1 MIQRI
6 KLQAVALLVLGVCC
20 ALYQFTFVAWLEP
33 PPLPKLNFASAPA
46 MRPNKSLAHLFPPG
60 SWQLGNCK
68 RLQTRD
74 GALLFE
80 NWTQLGDDQWK
91 LWPLTVV
98 LGAGSDSPLILDA
111 VEGAEI
117 KFSESLDVMSGGAPP
132 IERGRMIGQVR
143 IRSVGKGFSLNPDD
157 DGPIP
162 QAPSHLEI
170 VSSDFGIDYRKI
182 WTTQPISVRLGGLR
196 IEGRDLTLHLAPMGK
211 IMPGSDSAMSILNR
225 MELIYL
231 DEMTVPLPF
240 GGLWR
245 SSRKPLATAV
255 DQQASQGNGPN
266 QPPGQTAPSGNAPG
280 QNAFGQP
287 SRIPPPPSAPISPI
301 SMRLPGSNV
310 SEPTTTAP
318 HTTDPVTPDSEGE
331 AHAVLRCAG
340 RVEFLFTAN
349 ELSLTDAVRLEH
361 HVGKTVDVFACD
373 SLKLQFNDL
382 FRNRNPEAKQP
393 DPTADAPATDAPP
406 TANATAASIPAD
418 TRDDPAAVRDE
429 IGDYLLSLVAEG
441 QPAMLRLPSF
451 AAEVAAEKINVDVRA
466 GLLMMTGKAGAR
478 ISYAGNTWRFKQV
491 AYQMNPSDPQQIGAF
506 DAQGSGIV
514 EFAGGPSLPIKR
526 LRWSDGIKLDQTDA
540 NGEFTLRVDG
550 KVTALMNDD
559 GEFACDSAML
569 VLKTGD
575 RKLQGEDWIRA
586 TRPLRFQA
594 TGHVHLKSSMVDVAT
609 RLLRLYFEFD
619 QADGAEGLRNP
630 VQREGGLAE
639 QKPAGDGQRRSLR
652 KWVRQ
657 PNPAGNATGQLAA
670 NATPIP
676 GPRPTVQG
684 DSISAKL
691 QIDDRELSA
700 TDLTVVGNVSLM
712 HTIDTPAGP
721 LPTVLTGEQLQLR
734 DIAGDEILQI
744 GSGLDSPAKLK
755 VGDGYF
761 IGPLIQVRLADNI
774 VWIRDAGEFQVPTQ
788 MLPQVVGNRPILQP
802 IGESGPSESPGVAP
816 NLRDTP
822 AKPTNIE
829 WVAAP
834 RCRWRGHMLF
844 DGSRIVLTDGI
855 DVRGAVLV
863 GDEPELWDIDL
874 VADQLQVVMGQ
885 SVPMRNLESMGAGNI
900 DRIAILSSPKRP
912 LVITANQLTQAGI
925 RKARHVLTTP
935 ELTFRPDNSTLV
947 GTGPGWYRGW
957 MQTDQSPVS
966 SVVTSDGFRPQATS
980 LVGLHLVF
988 RETLQGNINQQN
1000 LQFVGE
1006 VRVAS
1011 RPVQDWDDRIDA
1023 GQLEGLRLGESTLE
1037 CDRIM
1042 LGLDPAKSR
1051 GLITSA
1057 WEMEALGRVV
1067 FNTRNDKGLF
1077 SGAARRAA
1085 YTAAKDTFLI
1095 EGEPGFGATLS
1106 QTLPTGAPGI
1116 NVAVKRMSVNTRTM
1130 EVINV
1135 EFERL
1140 QLGTLPN
1147 SQR

>member
-1 MIQRI
+1 
-6 KLQAVALLVLGVCC
+6 
-20 ALYQFTFVAWLEP
+20 
-33 PPLPKLNFASAPA
+33 
-46 MRPNKSLAHLFPPG
+46 
-60 SWQLGNCK
+60 
-68 RLQTRD
+68 
-74 GALLFE
+74 
-80 NWTQLGDDQWK
+80 
-91 LWPLTVV
+91 
-98 LGAGSDSPLILDA
+98 
-111 VEGAEI
+111 
-117 KFSESLDVMSGGAPP
+117 
-132 IERGRMIGQVR
+132 
-143 IRSVGKGFSLNPDD
+143 
-157 DGPIP
+157 
-162 QAPSHLEI
+162 
-170 VSSDFGIDYRKI
+170 
-182 WTTQPISVRLGGLR
+182 
-196 IEGRDLTLHLAPMGK
+196 
-211 IMPGSDSAMSILNR
+211 
-225 MELIYL
+225 
-231 DEMTVPLPF
+231 
-240 GGLWR
+240 
-245 SSRKPLATAV
+245 
-255 DQQASQGNGPN
+255 
-266 QPPGQTAPSGNAPG
+266 
-280 QNAFGQP
+280 
-287 SRIPPPPSAPISPI
+287 
-301 SMRLPGSNV
+301 
-310 SEPTTTAP
+310 
-318 HTTDPVTPDSEGE
+318 
-331 AHAVLRCAG
+331 
-340 RVEFLFTAN
+340 
-349 ELSLTDAVRLEH
+349 
-361 HVGKTVDVFACD
+361 
-373 SLKLQFNDL
+373 
-382 FRNRNPEAKQP
+382 
-393 DPTADAPATDAPP
+393 
-406 TANATAASIPAD
+406 
-418 TRDDPAAVRDE
+418 
-429 IGDYLLSLVAEG
+429 
-441 QPAMLRLPSF
+441 
-451 AAEVAAEKINVDVRA
+451 
-466 GLLMMTGKAGAR
+466 
-478 ISYAGNTWRFKQV
+478 
-491 AYQMNPSDPQQIGAF
+491 
-506 DAQGSGIV
+506 
-514 EFAGGPSLPIKR
+514 
-526 LRWSDGIKLDQTDA
+526 
-540 NGEFTLRVDG
+540 
-550 KVTALMNDD
+550 
-559 GEFACDSAML
+559 
-569 VLKTGD
+569 
-575 RKLQGEDWIRA
+575 
-586 TRPLRFQA
+586 
-594 TGHVHLKSSMVDVAT
+594 
-609 RLLRLYFEFD
+609 
-619 QADGAEGLRNP
+619 
-630 VQREGGLAE
+630 
-639 QKPAGDGQRRSLR
+639 
-652 KWVRQ
+652 
-657 PNPAGNATGQLAA
+657 
-670 NATPIP
+670 
-676 GPRPTVQG
+676 
-684 DSISAKL
+684 
-691 QIDDRELSA
+691 
-700 TDLTVVGNVSLM
+700 
-712 HTIDTPAGP
+712 
-721 LPTVLTGEQLQLR
+721 
-734 DIAGDEILQI
+734 
-744 GSGLDSPAKLK
+744 LK

-816 NLRDTP
+816 NLRDAP